1 MGQRN
6 MVFTGPT
13 IDNEIEHARGLLPE
27 PGVVP
32 FGRVAA
38 SFRQPNDHPPQL
50 GNVHGLLPSGIDSA
64 TFMVA
69 PPGARVVPV
78 PIAPGLQN
86 QLLVPANQVMDGF
99 NGAFKGKIAGGF
111 PVNFRYFYPAPGS
124 SSFVVPEFIPV
135 VMGPGNHRGPRN
147 RPVGAVGLDHPGVQ
161 LMPLSHGAQPQP
173 VQVVPAPWLDPQFR
187 GNATGIPYMQGYAN
201 GYQVMTAANR
211 TPVAAFVQP
220 PVASHPSSPPIPPLR
235 GGPNVGF
242 NPHLASTSRMVPL
255 QNGVELVPRFVGPA
269 PPVGVRVFQPR
280 RQDLMVES
288 ASRHR
293 GFPAHLRVLPEDELL
308 ALGEQI
314 GNAGSSLSD
323 DFILGHL
330 KTKTFTSS
338 NSEDGS
344 AADQALNFCTICQV
358 TEWLR
363 DHSKGFR
370 IFQWQTFYFFKQDSH
385 VSDSDVA
392 SLMELLIGYTGSFN
406 LMDYNDQEKIGM
418 LDCSHE
424 YHVDCIKKWLAVK
437 NSCPVCK
444 CTALAT
450 TQGNDREEP

>member
-6 MVFTGPT
+6 MGFTGQM
-13 IDNEIEHARGLLPE
+13 IDNEIEHARLLPE

-32 FGRVAA
+32 FGRIAN
-38 SFRQPNDHPPQL
+38 FRQPNDHPSQL
-50 GNVHGLLPSGIDSA
+50 GNVHGLLPSGIDST

-78 PIAPGLQN
+78 PISPGLQN
-86 QLLVPANQVMDGF
+86 QLLVPTNQVMDGF
-99 NGAFKGKIAGGF
+99 NGAFKGKIAGGY

-124 SSFVVPEFIPV
+124 SSFVVPEYRGYDVIPV

-147 RPVGAVGLDHPGVQ
+147 RAAGAIGLDHPGVQ

-173 VQVVPAPWLDPQFR
+173 LQVVPAPWLDPQFR
-187 GNATGIPYMQGYAN
+187 GNAPGIPYMQGYTN
-201 GYQVMTAANR
+201 GYQVMTANR
-211 TPVAAFVQP
+211 NPVAFVQP
-220 PVASHPSSPPIPPLR
+220 PVSSHQSAPPMPSVRGSPSM
-235 GGPNVGF
+235 GF
-242 NPHLASTSRMVPL
+242 NPHLASTSHMVPL
-255 QNGVELVPRFVGPA
+255 QNGVELVPRFVGPT
-269 PPVGVRVFQPR
+269 PPVGVRVYQPR
-280 RQDLMVES
+280 RQDLM
-288 ASRHR
+288 
-293 GFPAHLRVLPEDELL
+293 ELL

-330 KTKTFTSS
+330 KTRIFTSFH
-338 NSEDGS
+338 SEDGS
-344 AADQALNFCTICQV
+344 SADQELNFCTICQ
-358 TEWLR
+358 
-363 DHSKGFR
+363 
-370 IFQWQTFYFFKQDSH
+370 
-385 VSDSDVA
+385 
-392 SLMELLIGYTGSFN
+392 
-406 LMDYNDQEKIGM
+406 MDYNDQEKIGM

-450 TQGNDREEP
+450 QGNNESGNHEEP

>member
-6 MVFTGPT
+6 MVYNGQM
-13 IDNEIEHARGLLPE
+13 IDTEIEHARLLPE

-32 FGRVAA
+32 FGRIA

-50 GNVHGLLPSGIDSA
+50 GNIHGLLPSGIDST

-78 PIAPGLQN
+78 PMSPGLQN
-86 QLLVPANQVMDGF
+86 QLLVPTNQVMDGF

-124 SSFVVPEFIPV
+124 SSFVVPEYRGYDVIPV

-147 RPVGAVGLDHPGVQ
+147 RPAGAIGLDHPGVQ

-173 VQVVPAPWLDPQFR
+173 LQVVPAPWLDPQFR
-187 GNATGIPYMQGYAN
+187 GNAPGIPYMQGYTN
-201 GYQVMTAANR
+201 GYQVMTTNR
-211 TPVAAFVQP
+211 NPVAFVQP
-220 PVASHPSSPPIPPLR
+220 PVASHPPAPPMPPLR
-235 GGPNVGF
+235 GSPNVGF

-255 QNGVELVPRFVGPA
+255 QNGVELVPRFVGPT
-269 PPVGVRVFQPR
+269 PPVGVRVYQPR

-288 ASRHR
+288 TSRHR
-293 GFPAHLRVLPEDELL
+293 GFPAHLRVLPEDGVAMLDISNYGHRVDHHRDMRLDIDHMSYEELL

-314 GNAGSSLSD
+314 GHAGSSLSD

-330 KTKTFTSS
+330 KTRTFTSS
-338 NSEDGS
+338 HLEDGS
-344 AADQALNFCTICQV
+344 SADQELNFCTICQ
-358 TEWLR
+358 
-363 DHSKGFR
+363 
-370 IFQWQTFYFFKQDSH
+370 
-385 VSDSDVA
+385 
-392 SLMELLIGYTGSFN
+392 
-406 LMDYNDQEKIGM
+406 MDYNDQEKIGM

-444 CTALAT
+444 CTALGTT
-450 TQGNDREEP
+450 TQGNESGNREEP